1 MILSDDSILC
11 PECHKIF
18 TDPIMLPCGETICS
32 KCTPKVYTDK
42 IFCSF
47 CHTIHK
53 IPENGFPNN
62 KNLLKTLNSIVNDDK
77 IQELRLLKK
86 KIEVDFEEVKT
97 KLENSD
103 AKISDYCQHVINKI
117 DLAAE
122 LNIYEI
128 NKIRNEMIK
137 QVLEYQSTC
146 LAKIER
152 YKDKFD
158 IFYTE
163 NEKSKNSFESPD
175 PKLFDHD
182 NYLNELKRL
191 ELIRSNIFFEKS
203 RLDNYIFDEKE
214 IKYESK
220 LTSIDPDILGRIS
233 LKYKKHI
240 KCSNLIKKPLLN
252 LEDNKN
258 EKSNLNVEKLNDQKL
273 VISYN
278 YTEFRTF
285 FIEIHDLNDKEK
297 NQQIHFHYE
306 YGYFK
311 SVIKVFNSLI
321 YVFTNQPY
329 QFQIFDSDLNEIEST
344 LLPNSID
351 CFLITD
357 IYVLMYGSSPSKGG
371 VLNVYDKNL
380 NYLLSV
386 KNNDLNSFVYIPE
399 TISEM
404 YANENFYFF
413 RDTEKIS
420 IVSRRNGKLIK
431 AMKLFNFY
439 QIIKITNENLL
450 IVFDTIDKNICF
462 MDFDLKVKA
471 KKFVIGF
478 DEKLKVFVNDDL
490 NKFQVLDMN
499 NIHFYS

>member
-1 MILSDDSILC
+1 MILSEDSILC
-11 PECHKIF
+11 PTCHEIF

-47 CHTIHK
+47 CHALHK
-53 IPENGFPNN
+53 IPENGFQNN
-62 KNLLKTLNSIVNDDK
+62 KNLLKTLNSIVSDDK
-77 IQELRLLKK
+77 IQELRDLKK
-86 KIEVDFEEVKT
+86 NIEADFEEVKT
-97 KLENSD
+97 KLESSD
-103 AKISDYCQHVINKI
+103 AKISDYCQRVINKI

-122 LNIYEI
+122 LKINEI
-128 NKIRNEMIK
+128 NKIRDEMIK

-163 NEKSKNSFESPD
+163 NEQSKNSFESPD
-175 PKLFDHD
+175 PKLFEHD

-203 RLDNYIFDEKE
+203 RLHNYIFDEKE

-233 LKYKKHI
+233 LKFKKHL
-240 KCSNLIKKPLLN
+240 KCSNLIRKSLLDP
-252 LEDNKN
+252 EDSEY
-258 EKSNLNVEKLNDQKL
+258 EKSNIIVEKLNDQKL
-273 VISYN
+273 VISY
-278 YTEFRTF
+278 
-285 FIEIHDLNDKEK
+285 
-297 NQQIHFHYE
+297 
-306 YGYFK
+306 FK
-311 SVIKVFNSLI
+311 TDIKVYNSLI

-329 QFQIFDSDLNEIEST
+329 KFQIFDSDLNEIESI
-344 LLPNSID
+344 LLHNSMD

-357 IYVLMYGSSPSKGG
+357 MYVLMYDSSPSKGG

-386 KNNDLNSFVYIPE
+386 KNNELNSFLYIPE
-399 TISEM
+399 TIWEM

-413 RDTEKIS
+413 RDTENIS
-420 IVSRRNGKLIK
+420 IVSKRNGKLIK
-431 AMKLFNFY
+431 AVKLYNFY

-450 IVFDTIDKNICF
+450 VVFDTVDKNICF
-462 MDFDLKVKA
+462 MDFDLKLKA

-478 DEKLKVFVNDDL
+478 DENLKVFVNDDL
-490 NKFQVLDMN
+490 NKFQILEMKKID
-499 NIHFYS
+499 FYS